1 MRGWLSLP
9 VLDSVTGEIIGVMS
23 PRQGL
28 VTNMGVILRHEG
40 GSDFT
45 FRDENGVLVRHPNA
59 KPWVREEEARRFGFG
74 DSPSLMPMP
83 VAVAV

>member
-9 VLDSVTGEIIGVMS
+9 VLDSVTGEIMGVMS

-28 VTNMGVILRHEG
+28 VTNMGVILSHEG

-59 KPWVREEEARRFGFG
+59 RPFVREEDARRFGFAG
-74 DSPSLMPMP
+74 SPYLMPA
-83 VAVAV
+83 AVAV